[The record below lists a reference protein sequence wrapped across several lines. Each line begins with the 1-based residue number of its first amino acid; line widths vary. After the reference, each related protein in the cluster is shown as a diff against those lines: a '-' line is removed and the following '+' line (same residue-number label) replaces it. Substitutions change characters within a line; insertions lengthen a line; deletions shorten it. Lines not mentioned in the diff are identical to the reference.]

1 MSLKYI
7 AEHYKVPA
15 ERGRRVTSHQGTRQ
29 RQGTVIGARGQLL
42 RVRFDGEADS
52 ELLHPRRALD
62 YHDEVREAA

>member
-15 ERGRRVTSHQGTRQ
+15 ERGRRVTSHQGSKQ

-42 RVRFDGEADS
+42 RVRFDGQDDS
-52 ELLHPRRALD
+52 ELIHPRRALD
-62 YHDEVREAA
+62 YQDEVRTAA